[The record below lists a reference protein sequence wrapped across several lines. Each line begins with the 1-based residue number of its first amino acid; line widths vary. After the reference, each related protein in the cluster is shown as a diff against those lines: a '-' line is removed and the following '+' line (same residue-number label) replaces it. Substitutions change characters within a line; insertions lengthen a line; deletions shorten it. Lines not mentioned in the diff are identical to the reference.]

1 MNSRSKF
8 LGISG
13 TTLHMDFIGHTSYPV
28 VRKGVELREEGEERR
43 GKRGGGLPQPE
54 SCPYQSISERS
65 HMTTVEPNCIIIE
78 PSQSH
83 PFHFISDCLI
93 ALV

>member
-43 GKRGGGLPQPE
+43 GKRGGEGRRGVVQSAGGVEKEGENVESRHTYVHIVQP
-54 SCPYQSISERS
+54 
-65 HMTTVEPNCIIIE
+65 
-78 PSQSH
+78 
-83 PFHFISDCLI
+83 
-93 ALV
+93 AA